1 MDFIETIK
9 QLIPESPFAKIDWDS
24 IALSSLGFFFPAMI
38 RTPQDPEFHG
48 EGDVYTHTCMV
59 CESLLADPEFY
70 TLSDV
75 QKVGLFSAAVLHDI
89 GKANTTRIEDGKLVS
104 PNHAVIGS
112 LMAREYLWL
121 KFGQCGGMEQIQLR
135 ELICAL
141 IRYHT
146 LPVHLL
152 DQKNS
157 EQKARELAELGE
169 MIPDFSWKLLCMLSK
184 ADMRGRISPDI
195 AEQMVKIE
203 LCQEVC
209 REAGCFDGP
218 YHFLDPYT
226 KHAYL
231 SGRNVMPD
239 QSLYDDTWGEVIMM
253 SGLPG
258 TGKDT
263 WIRDHVPEYPVV
275 SLDDIRKEL
284 DVLPT
289 DNQGIVIQ
297 KAKEL
302 AKAYLRN
309 HQPFVLNA
317 TNVTKEIRQKYINLF
332 ERYGAR
338 VRIVYLETDW
348 NTQLQRNSS
357 RAAEVPL
364 EAIGKMLRKTVLP
377 LPEEAQTVEWISV

>member
-1 MDFIETIK
+1 
-9 QLIPESPFAKIDWDS
+9 
-24 IALSSLGFFFPAMI
+24 
-38 RTPQDPEFHG
+38 
-48 EGDVYTHTCMV
+48 
-59 CESLLADPEFY
+59 
-70 TLSDV
+70 
-75 QKVGLFSAAVLHDI
+75 
-89 GKANTTRIEDGKLVS
+89 
-104 PNHAVIGS
+104 
-112 LMAREYLWL
+112 
-121 KFGQCGGMEQIQLR
+121 
-135 ELICAL
+135 
-141 IRYHT
+141 
-146 LPVHLL
+146 
-152 DQKNS
+152 
-157 EQKARELAELGE
+157 
-169 MIPDFSWKLLCMLSK
+169 
-184 ADMRGRISPDI
+184 
-195 AEQMVKIE
+195 
-203 LCQEVC
+203 
-209 REAGCFDGP
+209 
-218 YHFLDPYT
+218 
-226 KHAYL
+226 
-231 SGRNVMPD
+231 MPD

-357 RAAEVPL
+357 RAAEVPV